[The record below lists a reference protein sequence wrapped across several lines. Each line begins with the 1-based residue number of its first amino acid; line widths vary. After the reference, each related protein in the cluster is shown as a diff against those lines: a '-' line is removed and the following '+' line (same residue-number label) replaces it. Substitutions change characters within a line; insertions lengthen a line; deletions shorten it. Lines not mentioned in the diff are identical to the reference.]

1 MAFIFR
7 WDKKKARRN
16 LKDHKISFE
25 EASTVFGDTL
35 SRTVDDPLHSE
46 GEDRYVIV
54 GQSVQRRLLV
64 VVHTIRGDNIRIIS
78 ARVATPTERK
88 NYEEGS

>member
-16 LKDHKISFE
+16 LKDHKVSFE

-46 GEDRYVIV
+46 NEDRYVIV
-54 GQSVQRRLLV
+54 GQSAPRRLL
-64 VVHTIRGDNIRIIS
+64 
-78 ARVATPTERK
+78 
-88 NYEEGS
+88 Y